1 MKDFKSIH
9 KKPSNNVKYDDIQTS
24 EPRTL
29 DKNLETNPSNSNSTK
44 TSNFD
49 YSDDNLESNL
59 TNFITQSKF
68 KFFIFIISYLDF
80 NYYFNNCCLT
90 INKTSLKVTHFYL
103 LLFINNLEYFISY
116 LVNFKLL
123 S

>member
-1 MKDFKSIH
+1 MNDFKSKH
-9 KKPSNNVKYDDIQTS
+9 KKPSNNVEYDDIQAS

-44 TSNFD
+44 T
-49 YSDDNLESNL
+49 SNL